1 MLQMVMFH
9 AFKAS
14 DPAAEAQIVLA
25 AGSVRQ
31 HYPEAEIVLL
41 TNPQGLRASLPD
53 WISRKPQPVD
63 FERIMFER
71 ACAYRS
77 HVRSCIPGTTVVFLD
92 TDMLVIRR
100 FDELLAPGADISAT
114 LRDNFPAP
122 VNGGLI
128 VADTARHTLV
138 AGFFDRLVAA
148 FDGLPEEEKRWDGD
162 QSALKLL
169 IDPPIRR
176 ITETMVLERD
186 GLTVR
191 LGPAQVF
198 NHTPRRLMLR
208 LGLFRPGARVLHFK
222 GGRKARMTAYARRYL
237 SPAFLTY
244 LRFAQRRKAS
254 R

>member
-1 MLQMVMFH
+1 MGDVLQIVMFH

-14 DPAAEAQIVLA
+14 DPAAEAQIALA
-25 AGSVRQ
+25 AGSARQ
-31 HYPEAEIVLL
+31 HYPESEILL
-41 TNPQGLRASLPD
+41 ITNPLGQDASLPD
-53 WISRKPQPVD
+53 WIIRKPQPVD
-63 FERIMFER
+63 FERIMFDR
-71 ACAYRS
+71 ACSYRE
-77 HVRSCIPGTTVVFLD
+77 HVRSVPPGTKVVFLD

-100 FDELLAPGADISAT
+100 FDELLAPGADISTT

-128 VADTARHTLV
+128 IADTARHGLV
-138 AGFFDRLVAA
+138 AAFFDRLVAA

-176 ITETMVLERD
+176 ITETLMLERD
-186 GLTVR
+186 GLTIR

-222 GGRKARMTAYARRYL
+222 GGRKARMKAYARRYL
-237 SPAFLTY
+237 SRGFLGY
-244 LRFAQRRKAS
+244 LRRT
-254 R
+254 